1 MTHEELSDLFA
12 DTYTVMKKDAMINN
26 KVNIKE
32 MDGIEIIE
40 FEFENNNVTLN
51 RGIESLS
58 VACNEDII
66 FDIPILDEPQK
77 SVEIDDKGLEFL
89 KRLNELNLEL
99 KNSLNIKSY
108 LTDKDTLNKAITVNK
123 RKTQRI

>member
-77 SVEIDDKGLEFL
+77 SVEIDGKGLEFL

>member
-1 MTHEELSDLFA
+1 MTHDELSDLFA
-12 DTYTVMKKDAMINN
+12 DTYTVMKKDAIKNN
-26 KVNIKE
+26 KVSIKE
-32 MDGIEIIE
+32 MDGVEIID

-51 RGIESLS
+51 RGMESLS
-58 VACNEDII
+58 IACNEDII

-77 SVEIDDKGLEFL
+77 SVEIDGKGLEFL
-89 KRLNELNLEL
+89 KRLHDFNLEL

>member
-51 RGIESLS
+51 RGIERLS